1 MEAIAFKSAT
11 LPTGVK
17 LPYAETGG
25 PSGLPVVLVHAYA
38 ESWRY
43 FDQVLRR
50 LPASIHGYAPTQR
63 GHGDAGRPLGGY
75 RPEDFAAD
83 IVDFMDVIGTER
95 AVLVGSSSGGLVAQ
109 FVASTH
115 SGRVAALVL
124 ISSPATLADK
134 PAVSAMWEEISAL
147 ADPIERGFV
156 ENFVRITS
164 PESVPDDLI
173 DALTDESLRA
183 PARTWK
189 ETLRGLI
196 EADLPVALEQI
207 TAPTLLISGERDALV
222 GSDQDTLLRRIPQ
235 AEQVVYKG
243 VGHAVHLAHPSRVI
257 EDVVAFLNRHAS
269 ATTA

>member
-11 LPTGVK
+11 LPSGVN

-25 PSGLPVVLVHAYA
+25 PSGLPVVLVHAYV

-63 GHGDAGRPLGGY
+63 GHGDADRPQDGY
-75 RPEDFAAD
+75 RPADFAAD

-115 SGRVAALVL
+115 SGRVSALVL

-147 ADPIERGFV
+147 ADPIDRSFV
-156 ENFVRITS
+156 ENFVRSTS

-183 PARTWK
+183 PAHTWK

-196 EADLPVALEQI
+196 EADLPVALERI
-207 TAPTLLISGERDALV
+207 TAPTLLISGERDAFV
-222 GSDQDTLLRRIPQ
+222 SSDQDALLRRIPQ

-257 EDVVAFLNRHAS
+257 DDVAAFLNRHAS
-269 ATTA
+269 DSS

>member
-1 MEAIAFKSAT
+1 
-11 LPTGVK
+11 
-17 LPYAETGG
+17 
-25 PSGLPVVLVHAYA
+25 
-38 ESWRY
+38 
-43 FDQVLRR
+43 
-50 LPASIHGYAPTQR
+50 
-63 GHGDAGRPLGGY
+63 
-75 RPEDFAAD
+75 
-83 IVDFMDVIGTER
+83 
-95 AVLVGSSSGGLVAQ
+95 
-109 FVASTH
+109 
-115 SGRVAALVL
+115 
-124 ISSPATLADK
+124 LADK

-222 GSDQDTLLRRIPQ
+222 ASDQDTLLPRMPPSDQ
-235 AEQVVYKG
+235 AVYRECGPPRK
-243 VGHAVHLAHPSRVI
+243 
-257 EDVVAFLNRHAS
+257 
-269 ATTA
+269 